1 MNNRY
6 DTPQYQWEQ
15 MISRITDAA
24 ESVASAYEC
33 LIKAMSYGAGKYDDN
48 NQSAFIKSSITD
60 SMDALYDV
68 IRGAAV
74 FSRTMAAEEKKG
86 ESDGSEEEN

>member
-1 MNNRY
+1 MAYKY
-6 DTPQYQWEQ
+6 DSPLYQWEC
-15 MISRITDAA
+15 MISKITDAA
-24 ESVASAYEC
+24 ESVSCAYEY
-33 LIKAMSYGAGKYDDN
+33 LIRAMAYGAGKYDDN

-68 IRGAAV
+68 MRAAAV

-86 ESDGSEEEN
+86 ESDGSEEEG